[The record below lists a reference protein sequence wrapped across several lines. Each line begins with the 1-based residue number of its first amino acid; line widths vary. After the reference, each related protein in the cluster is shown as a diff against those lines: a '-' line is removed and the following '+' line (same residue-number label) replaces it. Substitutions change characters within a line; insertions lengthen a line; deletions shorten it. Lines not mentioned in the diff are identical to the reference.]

1 MIILQKNR
9 IFFLTSLTII
19 SFAFYT
25 INMLAVRGENTI
37 ETVATPATGKV
48 VILDAG
54 HGVPDEGAI
63 GVENITE
70 SDINLQITMKVQ
82 YLLEQS
88 GCIVILTRSDEN
100 GIFSMD
106 SKTLRQKKA
115 SDLNKRVEIGNTSD
129 ADIFVSIHLNKI
141 DASKYW
147 GWQTFYK
154 NNNEEGK
161 KLAIS
166 IQEGLNK
173 TIKKKNNREALSIS
187 NKYIIDNIKIPVTI
201 VECGFLSNTEE
212 AKLLITDEYQSK
224 IAWGIYIGINNYFL
238 NKT

>member
-1 MIILQKNR
+1 MIILHKNR
-9 IFFLTSLTII
+9 ILFLTSLMII
-19 SFAFYT
+19 SFAFCMP
-25 INMLAVRGENTI
+25 NLLDSREGNTI
-37 ETVATPATGKV
+37 ETVATPAAGKV

-54 HGVPDEGAI
+54 HGVPDEGAV
-63 GVENITE
+63 GVKNITE
-70 SDINLQITMKVQ
+70 SDINLQITKKVQ

-100 GIFSMD
+100 GIFSVE
-106 SKTLRQKKA
+106 SETLRQKKT
-115 SDLNKRVEIGNTSD
+115 SDLKKRVEIGNTSD
-129 ADIFVSIHLNKI
+129 ADVFVSIHLNKI
-141 DASKYW
+141 DESKYW

-154 NNNEEGK
+154 NTNEEGK

-187 NKYIIDNIKIPVTI
+187 NKYIIDNIKIPVSI
-201 VECGFLSNTEE
+201 VECGFLSNIEE
-212 AKLLITDEYQSK
+212 TKLLITDEYQSK